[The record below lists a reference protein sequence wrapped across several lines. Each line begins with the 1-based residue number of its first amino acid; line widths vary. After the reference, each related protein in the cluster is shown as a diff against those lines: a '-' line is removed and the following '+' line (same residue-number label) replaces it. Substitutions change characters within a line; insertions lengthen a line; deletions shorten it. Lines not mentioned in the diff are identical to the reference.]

1 MFYRPNG
8 AIVLR
13 HKDRSI
19 ISGQTYQTKLLSNL
33 QAGYSCILVL
43 VCGRILLFSGG
54 ISE

>member
-8 AIVLR
+8 AIVLH

-19 ISGQTYQTKLLSNL
+19 NTGQILQTNLQSNN
-33 QAGYSCILVL
+33 QAGYSCIRVL
-43 VCGRILLFSGG
+43 VSDCTLLFSGG